1 MFLHHF
7 HNYFCTG
14 TADEEAAC
22 LFPDDFLLCPDFFV
36 NQLDRLELAGMIN
49 LN

>member
-1 MFLHHF
+1 MLLLHF

-14 TADEEAAC
+14 TADDEAAC
-22 LFPDDFLLCPDFFV
+22 LFLLCPDFFV